1 MAVIKHQPKKYK
13 KSDKSV
19 GFFIEFYEF
28 YKLQGG
34 LNFDM
39 IFAYKEIIMQNELLH
54 ELEQRG
60 FLNQASNMDGL
71 NAALN
76 AGPIAAYM
84 GSDPTADSLHVGHL
98 VPVMMM
104 RWLQKY
110 GHRPLMLV
118 GGATGRI
125 GDPSGRDTGRPM
137 MTEELLAKNVAGLKK
152 SYSKFIKFGDGAS
165 DAIIVD
171 NYDWLKDYNHLDF
184 LRDYGTDF
192 TVPRMLSMESVK
204 RRLENG
210 MTFLEFNYMTFQ
222 AVDFLT
228 LYKKYGCILQT
239 CGADQWGNAIMGVEL
254 IRKKLG
260 KEAFVLST
268 ALITD
273 SAGNKIGK
281 SAGNAIWVNEDKTSP
296 YEYYQYFRNTPDDL
310 VEKFLKIFTEIPL
323 DEIARLS
330 ALQGAELNEA
340 KKVLAFAAT
349 EIAHGTAAAQ
359 SAADTA
365 ASLFGGA
372 GASENMPTF
381 ELEMIGPMAMLDFLV
396 VIGLFPS
403 KSEARRMVEQ
413 GGIQIDSNKIID
425 WKSTVA
431 PADEIIV
438 QKGKKTFLR
447 VLKKN

>member
-1 MAVIKHQPKKYK
+1 
-13 KSDKSV
+13 
-19 GFFIEFYEF
+19 
-28 YKLQGG
+28 
-34 LNFDM
+34 
-39 IFAYKEIIMQNELLH
+39 MQNELLQ
-54 ELEQRG
+54 ELSARG
-60 FLNQASNMDGL
+60 FINQVSNLDALND
-71 NAALN
+71 ALN
-76 AGPIAAYM
+76 AGPITAYL

-137 MTEELLAKNVAGLKK
+137 MTEETLAHNIAGLKK
-152 SYSKFIKFGDGAS
+152 SYSKFIKFGDGAT

-171 NYDWLKDYNHLDF
+171 NYDWMSRYSHLDF
-184 LRDYGTDF
+184 LRDFGTDF

-228 LYKKYGCILQT
+228 LYKNYGCVLQT
-239 CGADQWGNAIMGVEL
+239 CGADQWGNAIMGIEL

-268 ALITD
+268 SLITD
-273 SAGNKIGK
+273 AAGNKIGK

-323 DEIARLS
+323 DEIEPLAK
-330 ALQGAELNEA
+330 LQGAELNEA
-340 KKVLAFAAT
+340 KKILAFAAT

-359 SAADTA
+359 AAADA
-365 ASLFGGA
+365 AAALFGGG
-372 GASENMPTF
+372 GAAQNAPTVEIEMPAD
-381 ELEMIGPMAMLDFLV
+381 MGILDFLCAV
-396 VIGLFPS
+396 GLFPS

-413 GGIQIDSNKIID
+413 GGIQIDGQKVTDPRAVIA
-425 WKSTVA
+425 T
-431 PADEIIV
+431 ADEIMV

-447 VLKKN
+447 VVRR

>member
-1 MAVIKHQPKKYK
+1 MK
-13 KSDKSV
+13 
-19 GFFIEFYEF
+19 
-28 YKLQGG
+28 
-34 LNFDM
+34 
-39 IFAYKEIIMQNELLH
+39 NELLQ
-54 ELEQRG
+54 ELTARG
-60 FLNQASNMDGL
+60 FINQVSNLDGL
-71 NAALN
+71 NDALN
-76 AGPIAAYM
+76 AGPITAYM

-125 GDPSGRDTGRPM
+125 GDPSGRDSGRPM
-137 MTEELLAKNVAGLKK
+137 MTEEVLAKNVAGLKK
-152 SYSKFIKFGDGAS
+152 SYSKFFRFGDGAS
-165 DAIIVD
+165 DAIVVD
-171 NYDWLKDYNHLDF
+171 NYDWMRGYSHLDF
-184 LRDYGTDF
+184 LRDFGTDF

-228 LYKKYGCILQT
+228 LFKKYGCILQT
-239 CGADQWGNAIMGVEL
+239 CGADQWGNAIMGIEL

-268 ALITD
+268 SLITD

-281 SAGNAIWVNEDKTSP
+281 SAGNAIWVNEEKTSP

-323 DEIARLS
+323 DEIAKLS

-340 KKVLAFAAT
+340 KKRLAFAAT
-349 EIAHGTAAAQ
+349 EIAHGRAAAQ
-359 SAADTA
+359 SAAA
-365 ASLFGGA
+365 AAAALFGG
-372 GASENMPTF
+372 GANAANVPSVEIEMTCDMP
-381 ELEMIGPMAMLDFLV
+381 MLDFLV
-396 VIGLFPS
+396 ATGLFAS
-403 KSEARRMVEQ
+403 KSDARRMVEQ
-413 GGIQIDSNKIID
+413 GGIQIDGNKILD
-425 WKSTVA
+425 WKSVVS
-431 PADEIIV
+431 PADEIMV
-438 QKGKKTFLR
+438 QKGKKVFFK
-447 VLKKN
+447 VLNKK